1 MSMNTKIKF
10 SGTDNEK

>member
-1 MSMNTKIKF
+1 MSMYTKIKF